1 MARVKPCA
9 TCGHPKSW
17 HRVGDCRY
25 TWQAMGQT
33 FMGNRIVT
41 KWCTCRGYQ
50 SKEGD
55 RDHPRDGDWL
65 TCGASQVD
73 SGFPL

>member
-1 MARVKPCA
+1 MTRVKPCA
-9 TCGHPKSW
+9 TCGHPKSR

-50 SKEGD
+50 SKEG
-55 RDHPRDGDWL
+55 G
-65 TCGASQVD
+65 S
-73 SGFPL
+73 